1 MLDNLIFSVNTVL
14 PLCFFVFLGA
24 FLRHKKMFSPEF
36 FSEVDRFV
44 FKIALPCMVFLDVL
58 ECDVSQLTDFSL
70 IGFSVIGVTLSVLV
84 LFLTV
89 PLFIKDKARQG
100 AFIQGVYRSNF
111 AVLGVSLAGG
121 LTGDA
126 GLAAMAVVMP
136 FAIVLFNGYAVITLS
151 VFTERENK
159 KGAREVAFTVAK
171 NIVTNPLIIAPAIAL
186 VFVLV
191 RETLSFELPTVVT
204 TVTERLSDTVY
215 ALALVSL
222 GASMTKE
229 SFGDGKLKTALVASV
244 LKTVVLPVVAVT
256 IAALMG
262 FTGARICV
270 VFVLFGAPSAIS
282 SYIMAKNMKSDAELA
297 GQILL
302 VSTVMSLLTIFVG
315 VFVMRTLSLI

>member
-1 MLDNLIFSVNTVL
+1 MLDNLIFSLNTVL
-14 PLCFFVFLGA
+14 PLCFFVLLGA
-24 FLRHKKMFSPEF
+24 ILRHKRMFSPEF
-36 FSEVDRFV
+36 FSDVDRFV

-70 IGFSVIGVTLSVLV
+70 IGFAVAGVTLSVLV
-84 LFLTV
+84 LSLTV
-89 PLFIKDKARQG
+89 PIFIKDKARQG

-121 LTGDA
+121 LTGDE

-159 KGAREVAFTVAK
+159 KSAREVTLTVAK
-171 NIVTNPLIIAPAIAL
+171 NIVTNPLIIATAIAL
-186 VFVLV
+186 VFILV
-191 RETLSFELPTVVT
+191 RETLSFELPEVVT
-204 TVTERLSDTVY
+204 GITGRLSDTVY
-215 ALALVSL
+215 ALALISL

-244 LKTVVLPVVAVT
+244 LKTVVLPVIAVT
-256 IAALMG
+256 VAALMG

-315 VFVMRTLSLI
+315 VFVMRTLALI

>member
-1 MLDNLIFSVNTVL
+1 MLENLLFSVNTVL
-14 PLCFFVFLGA
+14 PLCFFVLLGTV
-24 FLRHKKMFSPEF
+24 LRRKKMFSPEF
-36 FSEVDRFV
+36 FSEIDRFV

-58 ECDVSQLTDFSL
+58 ECDVSDLTDFGL
-70 IGFSVIGVTLSVLV
+70 IGFAVIGVTLTVAV
-84 LFLTV
+84 LFVTV

-121 LTGDA
+121 LAGDA
-126 GLAAMAVVMP
+126 GLTAMAIVMP

-151 VFTERENK
+151 IFTERENRK
-159 KGAREVAFTVAK
+159 SAKEVTLTVMR
-171 NIVTNPLIIAPAIAL
+171 NIVTNPLIIATVAAL
-186 VFVLV
+186 FLIVL
-191 RETLSFELPTVVT
+191 REQLGFELPTVAT
-204 TVTERLSDTVY
+204 SIASRLSDTVY
-215 ALALVSL
+215 ALALISL

-229 SFGDGKLKTALVASV
+229 SFGDGKLKIAFVASA
-244 LKTVVLPVVAVT
+244 LKTVMLPVIAVT
-256 IAALMG
+256 VAALMG

-270 VFVLFGAPSAIS
+270 IFVLFGAPSAIS

-315 VFVMRTLSLI
+315 VFIMKSLALI